1 MNKIRP
7 IILTLAVVLAG
18 LLAYGLWTLPSPKSS
33 DYEGFSAER
42 VVNDIEVISKEHHSV
57 AAVMAIISA

>member
-7 IILTLAVVLAG
+7 IILTLAVILAG
-18 LLAYGLWTLPSPKSS
+18 LLAYGLWTQPSPKPI

-42 VVNDIEVISKEHHSV
+42 VVNRQSV
-57 AAVMAIISA
+57 SV